1 MMPKAD
7 KEIMMKPAEFHRRRF
22 IKWSLQAGLLCAMP
36 SALKAAMLSTDE
48 APPREL
54 AFYNIHTKEFVET
67 RYYADGDYLP
77 SGLARI
83 NQVLRDHRT
92 GDITPIDIQLLDTL
106 YAIRCNLGDCGTF
119 SVISGYRSP
128 ATNAMLRR
136 LTSGVAK
143 NSFHMQGKAIDIR
156 LRGCPTH
163 KLRDTCIQAHAGG
176 VGYYPKSNFVHVDV
190 GPVRTW

>member
-1 MMPKAD
+1 MMSTAD
-7 KEIMMKPAEFHRRRF
+7 KEIMMKPVDLHRRRF
-22 IKWSLQAGLLCAMP
+22 IKWSLQASFLCAMP
-36 SALKAAMLSTDE
+36 SAAKAAMLSADE
-48 APPREL
+48 APPRKL
-54 AFYNIHTKEFVET
+54 AFFNIHTQEFVET
-67 RYYADGDYLP
+67 CYYANGEYQP
-77 SGLARI
+77 SGLGRI
-83 NQVLRDHRT
+83 NHVLRDHRT
-92 GDITPIDIQLLDTL
+92 GDITPIDTQLLDTL

-136 LTSGVAK
+136 ITSGVAK

>member
-1 MMPKAD
+1 MIPKAD
-7 KEIMMKPAEFHRRRF
+7 IEIMMKPVDLHRRRF
-22 IKWSLQAGLLCAMP
+22 IKWSLQAGLVCAMP
-36 SALKAAMLSTDE
+36 TALKAAMLPTE
-48 APPREL
+48 PPPTREL

-67 RYYADGDYLP
+67 CYYANGDYLP

-83 NQVLRDHRT
+83 NRVLRDHRT
-92 GDITPIDIQLLDTL
+92 GDITPMDTQLLDAL
-106 YAIRCNLGDCGTF
+106 YTIRCNLGDCGTF

-136 LTSGVAK
+136 VTSGVAK

-163 KLRDTCIQAHAGG
+163 KLRDTCIQARAGG

-190 GPVRTW
+190 GPVRSW